1 MFAQS
6 ASHGIGGDP
15 LKWGYACT
23 LTAGSVLPVSR
34 KGSIYMVDGSG
45 TINRLTPLPK
55 GAVVDLHFNAAPTL
69 VHSTLLLLPGSA
81 NVTVDAGSVA
91 RFISLGNGVWRCA
104 ALDTTYGRQL
114 AAAVSASAARTTLGL
129 ASVPREVLT
138 AARTYYVRTDGSD
151 SNNGLANTSGGAFL
165 TIQKAINIVSALD
178 IGTYTVTI
186 QVGAGTYTAGVSVTA
201 PWVGSGT
208 VEIVGDTTTPTN
220 CVISTTSA
228 HCVTVS
234 NAARISIKGFRLQ
247 TTTAGSCINASSY
260 GSVTLT
266 GNMNFHTCANFH
278 LLAYGGTITSVG
290 GNSYTITGNAA
301 AHLYSAG
308 TGSKLEVI
316 SNTVTLTGTLTF
328 SVAFAQA
335 EALSTIL
342 SYYST
347 FSGGTVTGTRYAAI
361 TNSIINTGGGGA
373 SHYPGSVGGTTGS
386 GGIYI

>member
-1 MFAQS
+1 MAAFL
-6 ASHGIGGDP
+6 D
-15 LKWGYACT
+15 
-23 LTAGSVLPVSR
+23 VVNFLPVS
-34 KGSIYMVDGSG
+34 SG
-45 TINRLTPLPK
+45 TVDF
-55 GAVVDLHFNAAPTL
+55 VV
-69 VHSTLLLLPGSA
+69 
-81 NVTVDAGSVA
+81 
-91 RFISLGNGVWRCA
+91 
-104 ALDTTYGRQL
+104 
-114 AAAVSASAARTTLGL
+114 ASAVQGFQTPASAGVVNGRTYKYRAESADLSQWEVGEGTYNTSTNTLARTTVLYNSLGTTAKINFSTIPQVGIVAL
-129 ASVPREVLT
+129 KSDLISISEANSFTTTQQGQGRTNLGILGVPREVLT
-138 AARTYYVRTDGSD
+138 ANRTYYVRTDGSD
-151 SNNGLANTSGGAFL
+151 SNDGLANTAGGAFL

-178 IGTYTVTI
+178 IGTYTVTM

-247 TTTAGSCINASSY
+247 TTTVGSCIIASSY

-308 TGSKLEVI
+308 TGSKLAVT

-328 SVAFAQA
+328 SIAFAQA
-335 EALSTIL
+335 ETLSVIL

-373 SHYPGSVGGTTGS
+373 SHYPGSVGGATGS
-386 GGIYI
+386 GGIYV